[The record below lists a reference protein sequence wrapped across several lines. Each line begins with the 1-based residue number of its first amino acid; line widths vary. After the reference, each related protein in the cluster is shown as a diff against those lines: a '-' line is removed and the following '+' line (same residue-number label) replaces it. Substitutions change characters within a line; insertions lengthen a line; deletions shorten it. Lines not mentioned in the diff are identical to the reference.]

1 MAVEARRL
9 EPVDGVFGIQAAI
22 RLLAEALPPWMQELG
37 LLVEAV
43 EAGRPAGAPAN
54 WQPGAVLRLPFS
66 RKLAPDGVLC
76 SQALIAAADTAMSLA
91 CATVWNG
98 QRVASAVD
106 QTIHF
111 LRPVTFDVLADARIV
126 RIGRNTMFGQ
136 VSLNSAVDQRP
147 VGMVSS
153 AYAIV

>member
-9 EPVDGVFGIQAAI
+9 GAVDDVFGIEAAG
-22 RLLAEALPPWMQELG
+22 RLLLEALAPWMQDLG

-43 EAGRPAGAPAN
+43 EAGRPAGAPPN

-66 RKLAPDGVLC
+66 KHLAPDGVIC
-76 SQALIAAADTAMSLA
+76 SQALMAAADAAMALA

-111 LRPVTFDVLADARIV
+111 LRPVSFDVLADARIV

-136 VSLNSAVDQRP
+136 VSLSSAIDQRP

-153 AYAIV
+153 AYAMI

>member
-1 MAVEARRL
+1 
-9 EPVDGVFGIQAAI
+9 
-22 RLLAEALPPWMQELG
+22 
-37 LLVEAV
+37 
-43 EAGRPAGAPAN
+43 
-54 WQPGAVLRLPFS
+54 LPFS

-76 SQALIAAADTAMSLA
+76 SQALMAAADTAMSLA

-98 QRVASAVD
+98 QRLASAVD

-136 VSLNSAVDQRP
+136 VSLTSAIDQRP

-153 AYAIV
+153 AYSIV